1 MSFENI
7 TILDNKLTLIE
18 GVRIKVPILSI
29 SNSFDDQS
37 FIVDLDD
44 PELIHI
50 FIFLNDLTGFSS
62 KNSEFV
68 YERILEK
75 LLRSSKVSINNKTIF
90 HQWNIYGLSYE
101 SYKRREPSTIE
112 RESYYAKSYER
123 LNAKLNGNREIIWKE
138 YLDQIYYLQSN
149 SYLESFNVSVKN
161 SVKQNQKSKK

>member
-18 GVRIKVPILSI
+18 RVKVKVPILSI
-29 SNSFDDQS
+29 SDSFADQS
-37 FIVDLDD
+37 FTVDLDD

-90 HQWNIYGLSYE
+90 HQWNIHGLSYE

-112 RESYYAKSYER
+112 RESYYAKAYER

-149 SYLESFNVSVKN
+149 SYLESFNVSLKN